1 MICICVDSIT
11 ILDRIAF
18 GNILVTHWTGDF
30 GTALLVEGGRGREA
44 LPQAN
49 IACYLSAAPGK
60 SIWDHDLVYPANGA
74 RFGFSIDGPMTV
86 LQIVA

>member
-1 MICICVDSIT
+1 MICICVDSIM

-30 GTALLVEGGRGREA
+30 CTALLVENGRGRET

-49 IACYLSAAPGK
+49 IACYLSAAFGE
-60 SIWDHDLVYPANGA
+60 SIRDHDLVCPANGA
-74 RFGFSIDGPMTV
+74 RFGFSFDGPMTV
-86 LQIVA
+86 LQIIV